1 MAADIFAS
9 LSLYV
14 GFPTI
19 ADSADPAPNDDSPD
33 VKVPIVP
40 ILESVED
47 NSTLPTDQPIG

>member
-1 MAADIFAS
+1 MAADIFTS

-19 ADSADPAPNDDSPD
+19 VDSEHPTPKDNSPD
-33 VKVPIVP
+33 VKAPIVP
-40 ILESVED
+40 VLESVQN

>member
-19 ADSADPAPNDDSPD
+19 ADSEDSASNGDSPD
-33 VKVPIVP
+33 IKAPTVPM
-40 ILESVED
+40 LESVD
-47 NSTLPTDQPIG
+47 ANSTLPTDQPIG

>member
-19 ADSADPAPNDDSPD
+19 ADSEDPTPNDDSPD
-33 VKVPIVP
+33 TKAPIVP
-40 ILESVED
+40 MLESVD
-47 NSTLPTDQPIG
+47 ANSTLPIDQPIG